1 MAKYEFSIEY
11 KGLICLFLL
20 LITTISI
27 PPYDS
32 YRHAAMPFF
41 CIYFW
46 YQILRVPYRVTLTES
61 KLIVFKSI
69 FKTTSINPF
78 EITKIEDSIFSY
90 KILYKNGNLRISTLM
105 NDAYGLK
112 RAIESINS
120 AIEAEDIH

>member
-1 MAKYEFSIEY
+1 
-11 KGLICLFLL
+11 
-20 LITTISI
+20 
-27 PPYDS
+27 
-32 YRHAAMPFF
+32 MPFF